1 MRTKTLDDSSQ
12 ASDPGG
18 IRLSHEKMRQF
29 HPEMYAAGGFL
40 GFLRRLSP
48 LQKFWKIRAEEH
60 LMHGDSRAALVV
72 AVKPLIVAAY
82 TDELDCVA
90 LLQFPDSLVQQYKLQ
105 LGTRLLTVNLYS
117 RGGAL
122 TGDLENGPA
131 SHHRFCN
138 FSPFIAEFLS
148 DDTDRIER
156 RKRGIGEA
164 EWSRTL
170 ELAKAYPKKFG
181 KRFRDGRPLYC
192 AKPAN

>member
-29 HPEMYAAGGFL
+29 HPEMYASGGFV

-72 AVKPLIVAAY
+72 AVSPLVVAAY

-117 RGGAL
+117 RGLMLAS
-122 TGDLENGPA
+122 DLENGPA
-131 SHHRFCN
+131 SHRRYNN
-138 FSPFIAEFLS
+138 FDPFIAEFLS
-148 DDTDRIER
+148 NDKVRIEQ
-156 RKRGIGEA
+156 RKREISDA
-164 EWSRTL
+164 EWTRTYQ
-170 ELAKAYPKKFG
+170 LARAYPSKFG
-181 KRFRDGRPLYC
+181 RRFRDGRPKNC
-192 AKPAN
+192 AKPA